1 MAPRLSGGAEA
12 GVPDLRRPD
21 AARSGTRWTDGRVGG
36 WQSGGMAPPSSAR
49 PASARALV
57 PSPRDAAWLEAF
69 EEHLRH
75 ERNRSPQTVRA
86 YAADLRA
93 LVAHVGWAAPDDARA
108 GVDAQVGP
116 REGGHEHATAPRS
129 APDVFAEVDV
139 EDLRGWLA
147 AITGAGLARTTLAR
161 RVAAVRTFTAWLRR
175 EGLREDDPALRL
187 RSPRPAAALPHVLQ
201 EQQAARL
208 LAAAQDRVEETAAG
222 DDPAAH
228 AVALRDVALLELLY
242 ATGARVA
249 ELSALDVDDLETGRA
264 VARLTGK
271 GDRQRTV
278 PYGAPAAR
286 ALEDWLRL
294 GRPRLALPD
303 SGPALFLGVRGGRL
317 GVRQVRAVV
326 DRALEGL
333 GDTAARGPHALR
345 HTAATHL
352 LDGGADLRSVQE
364 VLGHASLRTTQV
376 YTHVSID
383 RLREGH
389 RQAHPRA

>member
-1 MAPRLSGGAEA
+1 MAPS
-12 GVPDLRRPD
+12 
-21 AARSGTRWTDGRVGG
+21 
-36 WQSGGMAPPSSAR
+36 SSAR
-49 PASARALV
+49 PAPAPRA
-57 PSPRDAAWLEAF
+57 PSPRDTAWLEAF

-86 YAADLRA
+86 YLADLRA
-93 LVAHVGWAAPDDARA
+93 LIDHVAGTAGTAGTAATPAADDDAPVRRT
-108 GVDAQVGP
+108 P
-116 REGGHEHATAPRS
+116 S
-129 APDVFAEVDV
+129 APDVLAELDI

-147 AITGAGLARTTLAR
+147 AMSGAGLARATLAR

-175 EGLREDDPALRL
+175 EGLRADDPALRL
-187 RSPRPAAALPHVLQ
+187 RSPRPEGTLPHVLQ
-201 EQQAARL
+201 EQQARRL
-208 LAAAQDRVEETAAG
+208 LAAAQERVDAAAAG
-222 DDPAAH
+222 DDPVAH
-228 AVALRDVALLELLY
+228 ALALRDAALLELLY

-249 ELSALDVDDLETGRA
+249 ELSALDVDDLEAGRG
-264 VARLTGK
+264 VVRLTGK

-278 PYGAPAAR
+278 PYGAPAGR
-286 ALEDWLRL
+286 ALQAWQRL
-294 GRPRLALPD
+294 GRPRLARPD
-303 SGPALFLGVRGGRL
+303 SGPALFLGARGGRL
-317 GVRQVRAVV
+317 GVRQARTVV

-364 VLGHASLRTTQV
+364 LLGHASLRTTQV

-383 RLREGH
+383 RLREGY

>member
-1 MAPRLSGGAEA
+1 M
-12 GVPDLRRPD
+12 
-21 AARSGTRWTDGRVGG
+21 T
-36 WQSGGMAPPSSAR
+36 PSSSVR
-49 PASARALV
+49 PVPVPRA
-57 PSPRDAAWLEAF
+57 PSPRDTAWLEAF

-86 YAADLRA
+86 YLADLRA
-93 LVAHVGWAAPDDARA
+93 LIDHVAGTAGTAAAPAVDDDAPARH
-108 GVDAQVGP
+108 VP
-116 REGGHEHATAPRS
+116 S
-129 APDVFAEVDV
+129 APDVLAELDI

-147 AITGAGLARTTLAR
+147 AMSGAGLARATLAR

-175 EGLREDDPALRL
+175 EGMRADDPALRL
-187 RSPRPAAALPHVLQ
+187 RSPRPEGTLPHVLQ
-201 EQQAARL
+201 EQQARRL
-208 LAAAQDRVEETAAG
+208 LAAAQERVDAAAAG
-222 DDPAAH
+222 DDPVAH
-228 AVALRDVALLELLY
+228 ALALRDAALLELLY

-249 ELSALDVDDLETGRA
+249 ELSALDVDDLEAGRG
-264 VARLTGK
+264 VVRLTGK

-278 PYGAPAAR
+278 PYGAPAGR
-286 ALEDWLRL
+286 ALQEWQRL
-294 GRPRLALPD
+294 GRPRLARPD
-303 SGPALFLGVRGGRL
+303 SGPALFLGARGGRL
-317 GVRQVRAVV
+317 GVRQARTVV

-364 VLGHASLRTTQV
+364 LLGHASLRTTQV

-383 RLREGH
+383 RLREGY

>member
-1 MAPRLSGGAEA
+1 M
-12 GVPDLRRPD
+12 
-21 AARSGTRWTDGRVGG
+21 T
-36 WQSGGMAPPSSAR
+36 PSSSVR
-49 PASARALV
+49 PVPVPRA
-57 PSPRDAAWLEAF
+57 PSPRDTAWLEAF

-86 YAADLRA
+86 YLADLRA
-93 LVAHVGWAAPDDARA
+93 LIDHVAGTAGTAAAPAVDDDAPARD
-108 GVDAQVGP
+108 VP
-116 REGGHEHATAPRS
+116 S
-129 APDVFAEVDV
+129 APDVLAELDI

-147 AITGAGLARTTLAR
+147 AMSGAGLARATLAR

-175 EGLREDDPALRL
+175 EGLRSDDPALRL
-187 RSPRPAAALPHVLQ
+187 RSPRPEGTLPHVLQ
-201 EQQAARL
+201 EQQARRL
-208 LAAAQDRVEETAAG
+208 LAAAQERVDAAAG
-222 DDPAAH
+222 DDPVAH
-228 AVALRDVALLELLY
+228 ALALRDAALLELLY

-249 ELSALDVDDLETGRA
+249 ELSALDVDDLEAGRG
-264 VARLTGK
+264 VVRLTGK

-278 PYGAPAAR
+278 PYGAPAGR
-286 ALEDWLRL
+286 ALQAWQRL
-294 GRPRLALPD
+294 GRPRLARPD
-303 SGPALFLGVRGGRL
+303 SGPALFLGARGGRL
-317 GVRQVRAVV
+317 GVRQARTVV

-364 VLGHASLRTTQV
+364 LLGHASLRTTQV

-383 RLREGH
+383 RLREGY

>member
-1 MAPRLSGGAEA
+1 M
-12 GVPDLRRPD
+12 
-21 AARSGTRWTDGRVGG
+21 T
-36 WQSGGMAPPSSAR
+36 PSSSVR
-49 PASARALV
+49 PVPVPRA
-57 PSPRDAAWLEAF
+57 PSPRDTAWLEAF

-86 YAADLRA
+86 YLADLRA
-93 LVAHVGWAAPDDARA
+93 LIDHVAGTAGTAAAPAADDDAPAR
-108 GVDAQVGP
+108 
-116 REGGHEHATAPRS
+116 HAPS
-129 APDVFAEVDV
+129 APDVLAELDI

-147 AITGAGLARTTLAR
+147 AMSGAGLAGATLAR

-175 EGLREDDPALRL
+175 EGLRADDPALRL
-187 RSPRPAAALPHVLQ
+187 RSPRPEGTLPHVLQ
-201 EQQAARL
+201 EQQARRL
-208 LAAAQDRVEETAAG
+208 LAAAQERVDAAAAG
-222 DDPAAH
+222 DDPVAH
-228 AVALRDVALLELLY
+228 ALALRDAALLELLY

-249 ELSALDVDDLETGRA
+249 ELSALDVDDLEAGRG
-264 VARLTGK
+264 VVRLTGK

-278 PYGAPAAR
+278 PYGAPAGR
-286 ALEDWLRL
+286 ALQEWQRL
-294 GRPRLALPD
+294 GRPRLARPD
-303 SGPALFLGVRGGRL
+303 SGPALFLGARGGRL
-317 GVRQVRAVV
+317 GVRQARTVV

-364 VLGHASLRTTQV
+364 LLGHASLRTTQV

-383 RLREGH
+383 RLREGY

>member
-1 MAPRLSGGAEA
+1 M
-12 GVPDLRRPD
+12 
-21 AARSGTRWTDGRVGG
+21 T
-36 WQSGGMAPPSSAR
+36 PSSSVR
-49 PASARALV
+49 PVPVPRA
-57 PSPRDAAWLEAF
+57 PSPRDTAWLEAF

-86 YAADLRA
+86 YLADLRA
-93 LVAHVGWAAPDDARA
+93 LIDHVAGTSGTAGTAATPAADDDAPVRRT
-108 GVDAQVGP
+108 P
-116 REGGHEHATAPRS
+116 S
-129 APDVFAEVDV
+129 APDVLAELDI

-147 AITGAGLARTTLAR
+147 AMSGAGLARATLAR

-175 EGLREDDPALRL
+175 EGLRSDDPALRL
-187 RSPRPAAALPHVLQ
+187 RSPRPEGTLPHVLQ
-201 EQQAARL
+201 EQQATRL
-208 LAAAQDRVEETAAG
+208 LAAAQERVDAAAAG

-228 AVALRDVALLELLY
+228 ALALRDAALLELLY

-249 ELSALDVDDLETGRA
+249 ELSALDVDDLEAGRG
-264 VARLTGK
+264 VVRLTGK

-278 PYGAPAAR
+278 PYGAPAGR
-286 ALEDWLRL
+286 ALQAWQRL
-294 GRPRLALPD
+294 GRPRLARPD
-303 SGPALFLGVRGGRL
+303 SGPALFLGARGGRL
-317 GVRQVRAVV
+317 GVRQARTVV

-364 VLGHASLRTTQV
+364 LLGHASLRTTQV

-383 RLREGH
+383 RLREGY

>member
-1 MAPRLSGGAEA
+1 MAP
-12 GVPDLRRPD
+12 
-21 AARSGTRWTDGRVGG
+21 
-36 WQSGGMAPPSSAR
+36 SSSVR
-49 PASARALV
+49 PAPAPRA
-57 PSPRDAAWLEAF
+57 PSPRDTAWLEAF

-86 YAADLRA
+86 YLADLRA
-93 LVAHVGWAAPDDARA
+93 LIDHVAGTTDTSGSPAADDAPVRRT
-108 GVDAQVGP
+108 P
-116 REGGHEHATAPRS
+116 S
-129 APDVFAEVDV
+129 APDVLAELDI

-147 AITGAGLARTTLAR
+147 AMSGAGLARATLAR

-175 EGLREDDPALRL
+175 EGLRSDDPALRL
-187 RSPRPAAALPHVLQ
+187 RSPRPEGTLPHVLQ
-201 EQQAARL
+201 EQQATRL
-208 LAAAQDRVEETAAG
+208 LAAAQERVDAAAAG

-228 AVALRDVALLELLY
+228 ALALRDAALLELLY

-249 ELSALDVDDLETGRA
+249 ELSALDVDDLEAGRG
-264 VARLTGK
+264 VVRLTGK

-278 PYGAPAAR
+278 PYGAPAGR
-286 ALEDWLRL
+286 ALQAWQRL
-294 GRPRLALPD
+294 GRPRLARPD
-303 SGPALFLGVRGGRL
+303 SGPALFLGARGGRL
-317 GVRQVRAVV
+317 GVRQARTVV

-364 VLGHASLRTTQV
+364 LLGHASLRTTQV

-383 RLREGH
+383 RLREGY

>member
-1 MAPRLSGGAEA
+1 M
-12 GVPDLRRPD
+12 
-21 AARSGTRWTDGRVGG
+21 T
-36 WQSGGMAPPSSAR
+36 PSSSVR
-49 PASARALV
+49 PVPVPRA
-57 PSPRDAAWLEAF
+57 PSPRDTAWLEAF

-86 YAADLRA
+86 YLADLRA
-93 LVAHVGWAAPDDARA
+93 LIDHVAGTAGTAAAPAVDDDAPARH
-108 GVDAQVGP
+108 VP
-116 REGGHEHATAPRS
+116 S
-129 APDVFAEVDV
+129 APDVLAELDI

-147 AITGAGLARTTLAR
+147 AMSGAGLARATLAR

-175 EGLREDDPALRL
+175 EGLRADDPALRL
-187 RSPRPAAALPHVLQ
+187 RSPRPEGTLPHVLQ
-201 EQQAARL
+201 EQQARRL
-208 LAAAQDRVEETAAG
+208 LAAAQERVDAAAAG
-222 DDPAAH
+222 DDPVAH
-228 AVALRDVALLELLY
+228 ALALRDAALLELLY

-249 ELSALDVDDLETGRA
+249 ELSALDVDDLEAGRG
-264 VARLTGK
+264 VVRLTGK

-278 PYGAPAAR
+278 PYGAPAGR
-286 ALEDWLRL
+286 ALQAWQRL
-294 GRPRLALPD
+294 GRPRLARPD
-303 SGPALFLGVRGGRL
+303 SGPALFLGARGGRL
-317 GVRQVRAVV
+317 GVRQARTVV

-364 VLGHASLRTTQV
+364 LLGHASLRTTQV

-383 RLREGH
+383 RLREGY